1 MGWRIPAVGGVKHF
15 GAARRQPLAKP
26 LRWSAALLFL
36 SAAMLGAWRFPF
48 HRTQGPAPSP
58 DYAALMKA
66 WQDRT
71 ADAYARPEENAEPL
85 SFPADHTGHPA
96 FPAEQ
101 WDFAALLDS
110 VDGARRFALRFRL
123 DRLGA
128 AGSNTHRGSRWAARE
143 FFHSLVTLT
152 DFAAERFAPDERYSR
167 RALGLSGYDTDPPR
181 VWVDADVLEWTGDR
195 VATGQGKLTVADRE
209 TIAQLY
215 YAPLK
220 PVAAF
225 DPGAQPAGPRRA
237 YVYPR
242 MRVTG
247 NLHTGGSVTAVT
259 GSGWLGHA
267 WGRLP
272 PAGGQVAFNRWFIQ
286 FSDDTELAVLQ
297 LRRRDGS
304 GRPSVEGVW
313 FGAAGEVRRL
323 EPEDFE
329 LVPGRYPGTY
339 PVNWVL
345 SLPGEQIELRIRAVL
360 QHQETAGATGAWD
373 GAVTAEGRRGG
384 ARLSGWGFMELN
396 GY

>member
-1 MGWRIPAVGGVKHF
+1 MGWRIPAGCAVNHF
-15 GAARRQPLAKP
+15 GAAR

-36 SAAMLGAWRFPF
+36 SAAVLGAWRFPF
-48 HRTQGPAPSP
+48 YRAQGPATSP
-58 DYAALMKA
+58 DYAALMKV

-71 ADAYARPEENAEPL
+71 ADAYARPDENAGPL
-85 SFPADHTGHPA
+85 SFPLDHAGHPA

-128 AGSNTHRGSRWAARE
+128 ADNNANRGSRWAARE
-143 FFHSLVTLT
+143 FFHGMQTLT
-152 DFAAERFAPDERYSR
+152 DFAAERFSPDERYSR

-181 VWVDADVLEWTGDR
+181 VWIDADALEWTGGRAAD
-195 VATGQGKLTVADRE
+195 GQGKLAVSGRE

-215 YAPLK
+215 YVPLK
-220 PVAAF
+220 PVASF
-225 DPGAQPAGPRRA
+225 DPGAQTAGPWRG

-247 NLHTGGSVTAVT
+247 NLQTGGRVSAVT
-259 GSGWLGHA
+259 GSGWLGHG

-272 PAGGQVAFNRWFIQ
+272 PVGGQVAFNRWFIQ
-286 FSDDTELAVLQ
+286 LSDDTELAVLQ

-304 GRPSVEGVW
+304 GRPSIEGVS

-323 EPEDFE
+323 EQEDFE
-329 LVPGRYPGTY
+329 LSPGQHAGRYPLS
-339 PVNWVL
+339 WVL
-345 SLPGEQIELRIRAVL
+345 SLPGAQIELRIRAVL
-360 QHQETAGATGAWD
+360 QHQESTGAAGTWD
-373 GAVTAEGRRGG
+373 GAVIAEGRRGG
-384 ARLSGWGFMELN
+384 SELSGWGFMELN